1 RRRGRSGV
9 TRVLV
14 VAGTA
19 SGVGKTSVTL
29 GLLSALRRRGLR
41 VQAFK
46 VGPDF
51 IDPGLHEVA
60 SGRTSYNLD
69 GWMCGREAVLATVAR
84 RAADADV
91 AIVEGVMGCFD
102 GIDGTSDAGSTAQ
115 IARWLGAPVV
125 LVVDAGAQSRSAAA
139 TVLGFER
146 FDPALNVA
154 AVIVNR
160 VGGDTHARWVS
171 EAIRAACRAVPLG
184 AIPRDDSWWAM
195 PERHLGLLTA
205 ADGVLA
211 GERLVRMADTVERA
225 VDLDALLA
233 LASPLSWGAPALPP
247 ADPPPHAQD
256 AVDLRAA
263 TPPRPHP
270 AHPPCHAP

>member
-1 RRRGRSGV
+1 
-9 TRVLV
+9 
-14 VAGTA
+14 
-19 SGVGKTSVTL
+19 
-29 GLLSALRRRGLR
+29 
-41 VQAFK
+41 
-46 VGPDF
+46 
-51 IDPGLHEVA
+51 
-60 SGRTSYNLD
+60 
-69 GWMCGREAVLATVAR
+69 
-84 RAADADV
+84 
-91 AIVEGVMGCFD
+91 GCFD

-125 LVVDAGAQSRSAAA
+125 LVMDAGAQSRSAAA

-211 GERLVRMADTVERA
+211 GERLVRMAETVERA

-233 LASPLSWGAPALPP
+233 LASPLSWWGAARRPPPPPPPRRPRALRGRARPAPPPCPPRRTPP
-247 ADPPPHAQD
+247 AP
-256 AVDLRAA
+256 
-263 TPPRPHP
+263 
-270 AHPPCHAP
+270 